1 MANEKDAIVR
11 KAKIE
16 IDIGRSERDV
26 KSLTSQLKELQKQL
40 SSVQRLQNRAFESYG
55 KTQQRFH
62 SKVLGISSSVLS
74 SMDNKSFEE
83 LRLKLLSQIEKVQD
97 KLLRKQEN
105 ALKKQLDLERSIQ
118 QVRESRERST
128 KAETSQLE
136 KQVRLRE
143 ALNRSEKRKEQTTIR
158 WEYQQRKENEQKQE
172 REKQQRQ

>member
-55 KTQQRFH
+55 KTQQRHH

-83 LRLKLLSQIEKVQD
+83 LRLKLLSQIEKAQD
-97 KLLRKQEN
+97 KTSSKTRKCFEK
-105 ALKKQLDLERSIQ
+105 A
-118 QVRESRERST
+118 VRFRKINSTSSR
-128 KAETSQLE
+128 
-136 KQVRLRE
+136 
-143 ALNRSEKRKEQTTIR
+143 I
-158 WEYQQRKENEQKQE
+158 
-172 REKQQRQ
+172 